1 MYFCQSSFTCH
12 TLWTIHNAIFCS
24 YATQKHL
31 DSKTILG
38 KHIIWY
44 YNTYFNDFSKPN
56 YLIATYHIVLK
67 IIQLCQNKDLFYNQ
81 PSSFFILGFIKWSQ
95 KSGIYCHP
103 KISMPR
109 VSNLPW
115 TLITC
120 GRSGDLS
127 NLVEACPLAN
137 NPDLPHWGP
146 IRRRYHAW
154 PQPGV
159 QGETAQVGHE
169 TQEGRAWPGLHPRQ
183 VPGLRPPGPLT
194 GVYQVTSHEET
205 SLWTAFTSPQLY
217 SQNIIVSEKV
227 SGEDIIQLEGFLGNI
242 DRTPQICC
250 V

>member
-1 MYFCQSSFTCH
+1 MTHNFVYKKPSACMYFCQSSFTCH

-95 KSGIYCHP
+95 NLEFIVT
-103 KISMPR
+103 PR
-109 VSNLPW
+109 SAWPGYQ
-115 TLITC
+115 TPHGHFFTC

-137 NPDLPHWGP
+137 SVAFVNPNLHFWLIIFLFGSLNDL
-146 IRRRYHAW
+146 
-154 PQPGV
+154 
-159 QGETAQVGHE
+159 ENDCNK
-169 TQEGRAWPGLHPRQ
+169 
-183 VPGLRPPGPLT
+183 
-194 GVYQVTSHEET
+194 
-205 SLWTAFTSPQLY
+205 
-217 SQNIIVSEKV
+217 SQFIP
-227 SGEDIIQLEGFLGNI
+227 F
-242 DRTPQICC
+242 
-250 V
+250 

>member
-1 MYFCQSSFTCH
+1 MLWPNTFLLIWAMKWFTALCIKNPLLAWTDCQSSFTCH

-137 NPDLPHWGP
+137 IYQNSRSFCGGQYLSQDPSVSALLALPIMRCMCEH
-146 IRRRYHAW
+146 
-154 PQPGV
+154 
-159 QGETAQVGHE
+159 
-169 TQEGRAWPGLHPRQ
+169 L
-183 VPGLRPPGPLT
+183 
-194 GVYQVTSHEET
+194 EEVMNT
-205 SLWTAFTSPQLY
+205 CLLY
-217 SQNIIVSEKV
+217 SNSFSLSSAASSIASNINII
-227 SGEDIIQLEGFLGNI
+227 
-242 DRTPQICC
+242 
-250 V
+250 

>member
-1 MYFCQSSFTCH
+1 MTWIIQGWFIPWIIFPKLILFFTLIQSIPRIGFSNVSMKVTSFLARICMNNAVTQHIPFDMSNVVTHSFVYKNPLLAWTDCQSSFTCH

-115 TLITC
+115 TLF
-120 GRSGDLS
+120 
-127 NLVEACPLAN
+127 
-137 NPDLPHWGP
+137 
-146 IRRRYHAW
+146 Y
-154 PQPGV
+154 
-159 QGETAQVGHE
+159 
-169 TQEGRAWPGLHPRQ
+169 
-183 VPGLRPPGPLT
+183 
-194 GVYQVTSHEET
+194 
-205 SLWTAFTSPQLY
+205 LW
-217 SQNIIVSEKV
+217 
-227 SGEDIIQLEGFLGNI
+227 
-242 DRTPQICC
+242 
-250 V
+250 